1 MQIYNTLSRKKETY
15 IPQDQIKVYVCG
27 VTPYDEAHLGH
38 ARPSIVWDV
47 IKRYFNYQGYTVKMV
62 QNFTDVDDKI
72 IARSLREKRP
82 ALEISDYYSKR
93 YLEAMDKLGVVRCD
107 YYPRVSQYII
117 KIIEMVKGLIEKGH
131 AYESSGDVYFK
142 VNSFPAY
149 GKLSG
154 RNVEELRAGTRLA
167 VEENKQDPV
176 DFALWKSAKPGEI
189 SWSSP
194 WGEGR
199 PGWHIECSAMALDL
213 LGESFDFHGGG
224 LDLIFPHHE
233 NEIAQSEAYTGKQFV
248 SFWIHN
254 GLITIDNEKM
264 SKSLGNFVTV
274 EDLLRENTKE
284 EIRFYILSTHYRTP
298 LNFTWEGL
306 KESAKG
312 LKRLNNSFRSW
323 QEEAKPL
330 DWQNFS
336 ELNELEKRFKDAMD
350 DDFNTAQALGVL
362 FDLNRLG
369 NQYLQQNDKRLGA
382 ALKLMHELG
391 GILGIIKEKEEK
403 AIQTDLLDKVVEI
416 LLELRLAAKKE
427 KNWAL
432 ADKIREQL
440 LEAGIILEDSTSATR
455 WKVKD

>member
-142 VNSFPAY
+142 VNSFPTY

-154 RNVEELRAGTRLA
+154 RNVVELRAGTRLA

>member
-1 MQIYNTLSRKKETY
+1 MQIYNTLARKKETY
-15 IPQDQIKVYVCG
+15 IPQGQIKVYVCG

-38 ARPSIVWDV
+38 ARPSIIWDV
-47 IKRYFNYQGYTVKMV
+47 IKRYFNYKGYSVKII
-62 QNFTDVDDKI
+62 QNFTDIDDKI
-72 IARSLREKRP
+72 IARSQKEKRS
-82 ALEISDYYSKR
+82 ALEISNYYSKR
-93 YLEAMDKLGVVRCD
+93 YLEAMDKLGVARCD
-107 YYPRVSQYII
+107 FYPRVSEYIE
-117 KIIEMVKGLIEKGH
+117 KIIEMIKGLIERGH

-142 VNSFPAY
+142 VESFPAY

-154 RNVEELRAGTRLA
+154 RNVEELRAGTRFA
-167 VEENKQDPV
+167 VEQNKQDPV

-189 SWSSP
+189 SWPSP

-213 LGESFDFHGGG
+213 LGEGFDFHGGG

-233 NEIAQSEAYTGKQFV
+233 NEIAQSEAYTKKQFV
-248 SFWIHN
+248 RFWIHN

-274 EDLLRENTKE
+274 DDLLKESNKE

-330 DWQNFS
+330 DWQDYS
-336 ELNELEKRFKDAMD
+336 ELSELERCFQDAMD
-350 DDFNTAQALGVL
+350 DDFNTARAIGVL

-369 NQYLQQNDKRLGA
+369 NQYLQNKDKRLGA

-403 AIQTDLLDKVVEI
+403 VAEASLLSRVMEI
-416 LLELRLAAKKE
+416 LLELRIQAKNE
-427 KNWAL
+427 KNWDL
-432 ADKIREQL
+432 ADKIRDQL
-440 LEAGIILEDSTSATR
+440 LEVGIVLEDTASATR

>member
-142 VNSFPAY
+142 VNSFPTY

-312 LKRLNNSFRSW
+312 LKRLNNSVRSW

>member
-47 IKRYFNYQGYTVKMV
+47 IKRYFNYRGYKVKMI

-82 ALEISDYYSKR
+82 ALEISNYYSKR
-93 YLEAMDKLGVVRCD
+93 YLEAMDKLGVTRCD
-107 YYPRVSQYII
+107 YYPRVSEYII
-117 KIIEMVKGLIEKGH
+117 KIIEMVKGLIEKGY
-131 AYESSGDVYFK
+131 AYESLGDVYFK
-142 VNSFPAY
+142 VNSFSAY

-154 RNVEELRAGTRLA
+154 RNVEELRAGTRFA

-189 SWSSP
+189 SWPSP
-194 WGEGR
+194 WSEGR

-248 SFWIHN
+248 RFWIHN

-284 EIRFYILSTHYRTP
+284 EIRFYILSTHYRSP

-312 LKRLNNSFRSW
+312 IKRLNNSFRSW

-330 DWQNFS
+330 DWQNYS

-369 NQYLQQNDKRLGA
+369 NQYLHRNDNRLGA
-382 ALKLMHELG
+382 AFKLMHELG
-391 GILGIIKEKEEK
+391 GILGIIKEEEEK
-403 AIQTDLLDKVVEI
+403 ATQTDLLDKVMEI
-416 LLELRLAAKKE
+416 LLELRIAAKKE

-432 ADKIREQL
+432 ADKIRDQL
-440 LEAGIILEDSTSATR
+440 LEVGIVLEDTASETR